1 MTKGGQGMNKYT
13 TISGDMWDGIAY
25 KQMGNEKYMDI
36 LIKNNLKYRHVV
48 VFSAGVVLNIPEV
61 QEEVSMQLPPW
72 KRGLV

>member
-1 MTKGGQGMNKYT
+1 MTKGGRGMNKYT

-48 VFSAGVVLNIPEV
+48 VFSAGVALNIPEV

-72 KRGLV
+72 KRGIV